1 MHKDQCLKIAQDWL
15 SHFEKVLQS
24 GKSNDLEDCFHS
36 ESHWRDLLA
45 FTGTI
50 SPYGGAKE
58 ISLGLNSFQKI
69 AQAHSFRIIDKH
81 AQPRLVNRLG
91 RPVIEAIF
99 VFETKLGRGEGV
111 VRVPENSQKTA
122 WTFLTTLSE
131 LRGFPEKVGL
141 NRPSGEAYSRNFG
154 GSNWLDQRQESI
166 KFSDREPTVLV
177 VGGGQAGLAVAARLG
192 QLEIETLVIDKHDRI
207 GDNWRKRYHSLALH
221 NQIHVNHL
229 PYLPFPPTWPKYIP
243 KDMLA
248 NWFES
253 YSEALQINYWTNSE
267 FISGTYDDNE
277 ERWEATIRR
286 GKSSHRVMSPKH
298 IIFANGVSGI
308 PYIPQLPGLQ
318 NFKGEVVHS
327 HSFTHG
333 GSFSGK
339 KVMVLG
345 TRNSGHD
352 VAQDLHSHEVNT
364 TIVQRGSTTVVS
376 IDPSAKLNYAL
387 YDEGPTIDDC
397 DLIASVATYP
407 LVVKGYQLAVK
418 KMAELDKELIEN
430 LIKRGFKYDLGED
443 KTGHQMK
450 YRRRGGG
457 YYLDAGCSQLII
469 DGEINLVQFDNIKK
483 FIDTGI
489 RCKDGSDI
497 HFDAIILA
505 TGYYTQKELVKRL
518 LGEEVADSVG
528 EIWGIGPD
536 GEMANMWKKTPQKG
550 LWFMAGSLA
559 QCRIYSKYLALQIK
573 AIEENLIP

>member
-58 ISLGLNSFQKI
+58 ISIGLNSFQKI
-69 AQAHSFRIIDKH
+69 AQAHSFRSIDKH

-99 VFETKLGRGEGV
+99 AFETKLGRGEGV

-166 KFSDREPTVLV
+166 KFSDREPAVLV

-248 NWFES
+248 NWFEL
-253 YSEALQINYWTNSE
+253 YA
-267 FISGTYDDNE
+267 
-277 ERWEATIRR
+277 
-286 GKSSHRVMSPKH
+286 
-298 IIFANGVSGI
+298 
-308 PYIPQLPGLQ
+308 
-318 NFKGEVVHS
+318 
-327 HSFTHG
+327 
-333 GSFSGK
+333 
-339 KVMVLG
+339 
-345 TRNSGHD
+345 
-352 VAQDLHSHEVNT
+352 DL
-364 TIVQRGSTTVVS
+364 
-376 IDPSAKLNYAL
+376 
-387 YDEGPTIDDC
+387 
-397 DLIASVATYP
+397 
-407 LVVKGYQLAVK
+407 
-418 KMAELDKELIEN
+418 MKE
-430 LIKRGFKYDLGED
+430 K
-443 KTGHQMK
+443 
-450 YRRRGGG
+450 
-457 YYLDAGCSQLII
+457 
-469 DGEINLVQFDNIKK
+469 
-483 FIDTGI
+483 
-489 RCKDGSDI
+489 
-497 HFDAIILA
+497 
-505 TGYYTQKELVKRL
+505 
-518 LGEEVADSVG
+518 
-528 EIWGIGPD
+528 
-536 GEMANMWKKTPQKG
+536 
-550 LWFMAGSLA
+550 
-559 QCRIYSKYLALQIK
+559 YSKGT
-573 AIEENLIP
+573 